1 MGGDDLGSD
10 DEYLIQT
17 VGKETLV
24 EEFDKSQVKAT
35 NENVKKKRSREVKS
49 DEDEVEEVPTK
60 KSSSKILIETGRDLQ
75 KESAQVQAR
84 FLWTA
89 LMHYTQL
96 KGGSVDELTKLES
109 HNITTSCEG
118 TLQARFKGIASLKK
132 LKKWKPIGSP
142 MIIVVCVSAR
152 RAVAV
157 LKELSSLNVRA
168 AKLFA
173 KHMDVDEQR
182 TMLDTQSFGIAVGT
196 PNRLQALCTAQEGST
211 KASMYLGKTQ
221 LVVFDSHTNA
231 KGFTVCTLPDTATD
245 CMDFLREKV
254 LPQMKKRKDI
264 KIAII

>member
-10 DEYLIQT
+10 DEYLVQT
-17 VGKETLV
+17 FGKETLV
-24 EEFDKSQVKAT
+24 ELDKNQVKST
-35 NENVKKKRSREVKS
+35 IENVEKKRKCDVIS
-49 DEDEVEEVPTK
+49 DADVVEEVPTK
-60 KSSSKILIETGRDLQ
+60 KSSGKILIETGRDLQ
-75 KESAQVQAR
+75 NESAQFQAK

-96 KGGSVDELTKLES
+96 KGGSVDELIKLEP
-109 HNITTSCEG
+109 HNITTSCESSF
-118 TLQARFKGIASLKK
+118 QSRFKDITSLKK

-196 PNRLQALCTAQEGST
+196 PNRLQALCMAHEGNT
-211 KASMYLGKTQ
+211 KASMYLGKTE
-221 LVVFDSHTNA
+221 LVVFDSHANP
-231 KGFTVCTLPDTATD
+231 KGFTVCTLPDTAVD
-245 CMDFLREKV
+245 CMAFLREKV